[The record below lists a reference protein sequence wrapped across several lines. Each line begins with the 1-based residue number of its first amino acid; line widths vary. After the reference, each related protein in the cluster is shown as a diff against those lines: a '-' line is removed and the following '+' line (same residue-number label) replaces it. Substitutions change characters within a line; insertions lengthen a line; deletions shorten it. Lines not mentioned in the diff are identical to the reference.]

1 MRDRSSDAQ
10 VDILVV
16 EDTHSDAALLVHELR
31 RHNLAHRIQV
41 IGNGEEALDFIFCRG
56 QYQGRS
62 FLRPPKMILLDLQLP
77 QLDGLAVLKAIKG
90 DARTRAT
97 PVVVMTSS
105 TEPYELTE
113 SYQLGVNAVIRKPV
127 SFKDFRQ
134 MIERIA
140 TFWIGVNRLPLSGIA
155 AHEAI
160 SE

>member
-41 IGNGEEALDFIFCRG
+41 IGNREEALDFIFCRG
-56 QYQGRS
+56 EYQGRS

-77 QLDGLAVLKAIKG
+77 QLDG
-90 DARTRAT
+90 
-97 PVVVMTSS
+97 
-105 TEPYELTE
+105 
-113 SYQLGVNAVIRKPV
+113 PV

-140 TFWIGVNRLPLSGIA
+140 TFWIGVNRLPLSGIP